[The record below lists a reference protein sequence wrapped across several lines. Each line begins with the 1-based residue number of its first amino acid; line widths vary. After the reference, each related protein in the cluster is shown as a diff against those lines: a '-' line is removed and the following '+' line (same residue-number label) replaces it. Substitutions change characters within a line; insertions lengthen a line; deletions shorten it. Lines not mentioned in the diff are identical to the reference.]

1 MVDPLLAGDR
11 AAAPRTLVD
20 VLADVT
26 ARHPDAPALDDT
38 VTVLTYAELTEQARR
53 MAAELVAAGV
63 CRGDRVGVR
72 VPSGTTDLYVAVLG
86 VLHAGAAYVPVDVDD
101 PQERADLVFS
111 EAAVKAVVGA
121 RRQVT
126 VPSPGSPV
134 PASGRTARRAAPRP
148 ARAGRDGRHD
158 PGVLPDVRVQDDAW
172 VIFTSGSTGVP
183 KGVAVSHRSAAA
195 FVDAEARMFL
205 QDSPIGPGDRV
216 LAGLSVAFDASCEE
230 MWLAWGHGACLVPAP
245 RSLVRTGM
253 DLGPWLVAQD
263 VTVVSTVPT
272 LAALWP
278 AEALEPV
285 RLLVFGGEACPPE
298 LAERLVAP
306 DREVWNTYGPTEAT
320 VVACGARLDG
330 TTPIRIGLP
339 LDGWDLA
346 VVGPDDRPVAQGETG
361 QLIIGGVGLARYL
374 DPAKDAEKYAP
385 MPTLG
390 WDRAYRSGDLVVNDP
405 EGLVFVGRADEQV
418 KLGGRRIELGE
429 VDAALQSLPG
439 VSGAAAAVKT
449 TGAGSQVLVGY
460 VVPDSVSRA
469 GLPASGT
476 DFDRTAALARLHHE
490 LPAALVPV
498 LAVVESLP
506 TRTSGKVDRAALP
519 WPLPGAADDG
529 EPSDL
534 SGTAAWLAG
543 HWTAVLGTEVRSA
556 EADFFDHGGG
566 SLSSARLVSLLRE
579 RYPTVTVADVHTH
592 PRLGAQAEL
601 LETMDTADGSR
612 TERTVRR
619 IPRGTQLVQTA
630 VSLVL
635 LTVKGLQWLVG
646 LVTLTEL
653 LRLAHLADWSQ
664 PVSWWALGIG
674 WLLFITPLGRMGLSA
689 LAARVL
695 LAGVRPGT
703 YPRGGSVQ
711 MRLWAAERFAD
722 AMGAITM
729 AGAPW
734 IIYYARMLGAS
745 VGPGVDLHSVP
756 PVTGMLT
763 IGSGASVEPE
773 VDLSGYWIDGD
784 VVHVGLVH
792 IGREAVIGARS
803 TIGPDVHI
811 GRGVVV
817 EAGST
822 VLRSV
827 RPGRVVAGSPA
838 QRVDDPGRSRW
849 PTDRPPNAPAWL
861 VVYGLSGVFLS
872 VLPFLALLPGVVVVG
887 GAVARATG
895 SREAVVTAYAAVPV
909 LTVLSLVSLSAI
921 TIVLVRLLAIG
932 LREGYH
938 PVRGRV
944 GWQVWATERLLDQA
958 RTLLFPVY
966 ASLVT
971 PMWLRALGARVGRDV
986 EASTVLLLPS
996 MTSVADGAFLADDTM
1011 VAGYELAHGWVHI
1024 APAKIGKRAFL
1035 GNSGMTAPGR
1045 RVPKHGLVAV
1055 LSAAPQKSKAG
1066 SSWLGSPPVRLRR
1079 PPQGSDDERTFAPPL
1094 RLKVVRGLVELCR
1107 VVPVM
1112 VTVAIGVTVLVAL
1125 QWLVDRVGLA
1135 GAAALGGVVL
1145 AAAGAVAAGVTTV
1158 AKWVVV
1164 GRIGAVEHPLWSS
1177 FVWRNEVV
1185 DTFVEMVAGPW
1196 FAWTATGT
1204 PAINVWLRSLGA
1216 RIGHGVWCETYWL
1229 PEADLVTLGDG
1240 VTVNRGCV
1248 LQTHLFHDR
1257 IMSMDT
1263 VTLEDGATLG
1273 PNGVILPAA
1282 SIGVAATVGP
1292 GSLVLRGEAVPRGTR
1307 WTGNPIA
1314 PWSGADPV
1322 AHASGP
1328 APGSASG
1335 GSAGDVASGVR

>member
-1 MVDPLLAGDR
+1 
-11 AAAPRTLVD
+11 
-20 VLADVT
+20 
-26 ARHPDAPALDDT
+26 
-38 VTVLTYAELTEQARR
+38 
-53 MAAELVAAGV
+53 
-63 CRGDRVGVR
+63 
-72 VPSGTTDLYVAVLG
+72 
-86 VLHAGAAYVPVDVDD
+86 
-101 PQERADLVFS
+101 
-111 EAAVKAVVGA
+111 
-121 RRQVT
+121 
-126 VPSPGSPV
+126 
-134 PASGRTARRAAPRP
+134 
-148 ARAGRDGRHD
+148 
-158 PGVLPDVRVQDDAW
+158 
-172 VIFTSGSTGVP
+172 
-183 KGVAVSHRSAAA
+183 
-195 FVDAEARMFL
+195 
-205 QDSPIGPGDRV
+205 
-216 LAGLSVAFDASCEE
+216 
-230 MWLAWGHGACLVPAP
+230 
-245 RSLVRTGM
+245 
-253 DLGPWLVAQD
+253 
-263 VTVVSTVPT
+263 
-272 LAALWP
+272 
-278 AEALEPV
+278 
-285 RLLVFGGEACPPE
+285 
-298 LAERLVAP
+298 
-306 DREVWNTYGPTEAT
+306 
-320 VVACGARLDG
+320 
-330 TTPIRIGLP
+330 
-339 LDGWDLA
+339 
-346 VVGPDDRPVAQGETG
+346 
-361 QLIIGGVGLARYL
+361 
-374 DPAKDAEKYAP
+374 
-385 MPTLG
+385 
-390 WDRAYRSGDLVVNDP
+390 
-405 EGLVFVGRADEQV
+405 
-418 KLGGRRIELGE
+418 
-429 VDAALQSLPG
+429 

-449 TGAGSQVLVGY
+449 TSAGSQVLVGY
-460 VVPDSVSRA
+460 VVPEVRGTADPHVS
-469 GLPASGT
+469 PV
-476 DFDRTAALARLHHE
+476 DFDRTAALARLHEE
-490 LPAALVPV
+490 LPSALVPV
-498 LAVVESLP
+498 LAVVEALP

-519 WPLPGAADDG
+519 WPLPGTADDG
-529 EPSDL
+529 PSDL
-534 SGTAAWLAG
+534 AGTAAWLAE
-543 HWTAVLGTEVRSA
+543 HWTAVLGTEVRSV

-579 RYPTVTVADVHTH
+579 RYPTVTVADIHTH

-612 TERTVRR
+612 IERTVRR
-619 IPRGTQLVQTA
+619 IPRRTQLVQTA

-646 LVTLTEL
+646 LATLTEL
-653 LRLAHLADWSQ
+653 LRLAGLADWSE
-664 PVSWWALGIG
+664 PVSWWALAFG

-689 LAARVL
+689 VAARTL
-695 LAGVRPGT
+695 LAGVQPGS

-745 VGPGVDLHSVP
+745 VGTGVDLHSVP

-763 IGSGASVEPE
+763 IGSGASIEPE

-838 QRVDDPGRSRW
+838 QRVSDSSHAGW
-849 PTDRPPNAPAWL
+849 PATRPPNAPAWL
-861 VVYGLSGVFLS
+861 AVYGLSGVLLS
-872 VLPFLALLPGVVVVG
+872 VLPFLALVPGVFLVG

-909 LTVLSLVSLSAI
+909 LTVLGVVSLAAI
-921 TIVLVRLLAIG
+921 TIVLVRLLGTG
-932 LREGYH
+932 LREGYY

-1011 VAGYELAHGWVHI
+1011 VASYELAHGWVHI

-1107 VVPVM
+1107 IIPVM
-1112 VTVAIGVTVLVAL
+1112 VTVAIGVSVLVAL
-1125 QWLVDRVGLA
+1125 QWLVDLVGLA

-1145 AAAGAVAAGVTTV
+1145 AAAGALAAAVTTL

-1282 SIGVAATVGP
+1282 SIGSAATVGP
-1292 GSLVLRGEAVPRGTR
+1292 GSLVLRGEAVPSGTR

-1314 PWSGADPV
+1314 PWSGVAPV
-1322 AHASGP
+1322 ARAAALASGP
-1328 APGSASG
+1328 ASGQASG
-1335 GSAGDVASGVR
+1335 DLGVGAR